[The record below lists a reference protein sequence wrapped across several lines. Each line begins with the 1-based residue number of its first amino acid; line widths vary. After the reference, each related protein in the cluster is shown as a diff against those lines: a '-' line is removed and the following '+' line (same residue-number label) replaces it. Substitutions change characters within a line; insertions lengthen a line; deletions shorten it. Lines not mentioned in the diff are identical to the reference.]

1 MNVNKQ
7 MFLNELDK
15 ALFKLSYSEKKNI
28 LNYYEELIEDYKE
41 NGCSEEEAVARLEE
55 PKEIADRAISES
67 QPALE
72 QSASPTVLVKTLIIL
87 GSPLWVSILLAGAMF
102 ILSILIIIWCLPIIT
117 VSFAFASVVGA
128 FIGIFGA
135 VPVMI
140 TTFLYGVFQL
150 GVGIFCVGLSYWT
163 IHLAQK
169 SIDYSK
175 SASWRIIDSV
185 SSAFRN
191 GGYFSWIK
199 INGSK

>member
-1 MNVNKQ
+1 MNKQ
-7 MFLNELDK
+7 MFLDTLDK

-41 NGCSEEEAVARLEE
+41 NGCNEEEAVARLEE
-55 PKEIADRAISES
+55 PNEIADRAISES

-72 QSASPTVLVKTLIIL
+72 RSAPPTVLVKILIIL
-87 GSPLWVSILLAGAMF
+87 GSPLWISILLVGAML
-102 ILSILIIIWCLPIIT
+102 ILSILIIIWCLPIVT

-128 FIGIFGA
+128 LIGIFGA

-140 TTFLYGVFQL
+140 TTFLYGIFQL

-163 IHLAQK
+163 IRLAQK

-175 SASWRIIDSV
+175 SASWRIIDSL
-185 SSAFRN
+185 SNAFRN
-191 GGYFSWIK
+191 GGCFSWIK